1 MVNIQNIIFDWGRTL
16 YDPDAEALF
25 PGVREMLPWLSGKY
39 KLYIVSLASKG
50 EEEIVKRRKMIK
62 DFGIEQYFQDI
73 FFAPE
78 DKDSLYEG
86 LVAKYTLNLA
96 ETAVVD
102 DRIIRGVAWG
112 NRNGATTVWFQ
123 NGKFGTELPTVE
135 TGGPTHHITAFN
147 DLRNIFLS

>member
-1 MVNIQNIIFDWGRTL
+1 MKQIKNIIFDWGRTL
-16 YDPDAEALF
+16 YDPDNERLF
-25 PGVREMLPWLSGKY
+25 DGVKEMLPEMARKY

-62 DFGIEQYFQDI
+62 DFGIEGYFQDI

-86 LVAKYTLNLA
+86 LVAKYGLDLSK
-96 ETAVVD
+96 TAVVD

-123 NGKFGTELPTVE
+123 NGKFGSELPTPE
-135 TGGPTHHITAFN
+135 TGEPTHHITSFA
-147 DLRNIFLS
+147 DLQSIFLS

>member
-1 MVNIQNIIFDWGRTL
+1 MKQIKNIIFDWGRTL
-16 YDPDAEALF
+16 YDPDNERLF
-25 PGVREMLPWLSGKY
+25 DGVKEMLPEMAGKY

-78 DKDSLYEG
+78 DKDSLYDG

-102 DRIIRGVAWG
+102 DRIIRGIAWG
-112 NRNGATTVWFQ
+112 NRTGVMTVWFQ
-123 NGKFGTELPTVE
+123 NGKFSSELPTLE
-135 TGGPTHHITAFN
+135 TGEPTHHITEFTQ
-147 DLRNIFLS
+147 LHGIFLK